1 MNNRSCFAH
10 NKVNKLIYHTI
21 KIFSSYLWSLIQ
33 ILIATVLFQ
42 VIGILKEN
50 EETMHYQVP
59 GDTDVHRTR
68 NTATLPVHMTMFAS
82 PLSERL
88 ASFLV

>member
-42 VIGILKEN
+42 VIGILK
-50 EETMHYQVP
+50 TMHYQVP
-59 GDTDVHRTR
+59 GEIDVHRTR